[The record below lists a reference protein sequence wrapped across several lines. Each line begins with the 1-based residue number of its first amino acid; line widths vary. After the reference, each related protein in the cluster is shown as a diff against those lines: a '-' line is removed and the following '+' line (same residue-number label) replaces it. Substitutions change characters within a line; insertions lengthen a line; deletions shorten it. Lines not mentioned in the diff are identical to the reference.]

1 MNIYVGNLPYTVSEE
16 DLGNMFTQYGEVA
29 SVKLVMDMYSGRS
42 KGFAFVEMPDNSQAD
57 TAIKALNKSRNARPG
72 DQGQSGRGQREAHGT
87 REIALLMPHR
97 QGPGGDFSCQGP
109 VVSCRK

>member
-57 TAIKALNKSRNARPG
+57 TAIKALNKSRMHDREIKVNQAEAKGKRT
-72 DQGQSGRGQREAHGT
+72 GRGRS
-87 REIALLMPHR
+87 RY
-97 QGPGGDFSCQGP
+97 
-109 VVSCRK
+109 